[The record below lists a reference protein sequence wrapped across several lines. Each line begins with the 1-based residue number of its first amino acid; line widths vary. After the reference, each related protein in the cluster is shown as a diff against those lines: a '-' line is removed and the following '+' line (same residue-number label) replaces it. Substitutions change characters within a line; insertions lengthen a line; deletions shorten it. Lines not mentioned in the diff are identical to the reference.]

1 MGSINRFTGFISI
14 NLGLVFQKK
23 KTWAFFCCCCCPYAI
38 FFILVVLR
46 QIFMNY

>member
-14 NLGLVFQKK
+14 NLGLVFKKK
-23 KTWAFFCCCCCPYAI
+23 KTWAFCCCCCPYAI